1 MQPAGYFVEFPEGGA
16 PRCGNG
22 EGRRAGWVAVQV
34 QAPLRAGRV
43 LGRGER
49 AAGGHGA
56 EGAEGE
62 DGGVVGVAGRWT
74 AASQV
79 LGDGEENCKYRTTLS
94 QEVLGDSL
102 TK

>member
-1 MQPAGYFVEFPEGGA
+1 MAAVQPAGYFVEFPEGGGGA
-16 PRCGNG
+16 LFVVGMKKGDCGG
-22 EGRRAGWVAVQV
+22 GVVAQV
-34 QAPLRAGRV
+34 PLGAGRV

-79 LGDGEENCKYRTTLS
+79 LRGEETEENKFRPTLS
-94 QEVLGDSL
+94 
-102 TK
+102 K